1 VLELEGF
8 HGRETNAAWL
18 LHRVGSQER
27 ARAGG
32 VRAEIALERL
42 GDTMHCFEQAAEG
55 TSVDVVNRY
64 IDATK
69 AFAQVSLQQRYPA
82 DADASPAPRTRPAAQ
97 RWLTPSPAG
106 VNGRLKK
113 SPQGRPCEASA
124 ET

>member
-1 VLELEGF
+1 
-8 HGRETNAAWL
+8 
-18 LHRVGSQER
+18 
-27 ARAGG
+27 
-32 VRAEIALERL
+32 
-42 GDTMHCFEQAAEG
+42 MHCFEQAAEG

-106 VNGRLKK
+106 VNGRLKNCRARRA
-113 SPQGRPCEASA
+113 PPA
-124 ET
+124 EPETQRAG